1 MCLESF
7 DKYEWHSLRIVAG
20 RVLVV
25 GRVLVDDLEDV
36 GSVQEVLQQE
46 TSLLK
51 EVEATR
57 RGDSRGDISV
67 VVVVCS
73 VDNSEHNSKCLLC
86 MCVVRRVL

>member
-1 MCLESF
+1 MEGFRYFKALCLSDF

-25 GRVLVDDLEDV
+25 GRVVVGWVVVDDVEDV
-36 GSVQEVLQQE
+36 GSEQEVLQQE

-57 RGDSRGDISV
+57 RGDSRGDIT

-73 VDNSEHNSKCLLC
+73 VEQQ
-86 MCVVRRVL
+86 